1 MFGKCFL
8 EHFLER
14 EKMIRENDEEKIIN
28 HISLRFSFSKK
39 NLENSKNNILLFSEF
54 LFFLTLFLKTVLI

>member
-28 HISLRFSFSKK
+28 HILLKFGFSKK
-39 NLENSKNNILLFSEF
+39 NSENTENNILLFSKF
-54 LFFLTLFLKTVLI
+54 SIFLTLFLKIVLR